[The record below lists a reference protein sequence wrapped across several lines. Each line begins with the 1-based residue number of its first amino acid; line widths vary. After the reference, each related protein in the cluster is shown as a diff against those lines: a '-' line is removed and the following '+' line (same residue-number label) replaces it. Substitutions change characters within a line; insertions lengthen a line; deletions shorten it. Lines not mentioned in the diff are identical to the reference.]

1 MTKIKKLSLLI
12 FASVLFATFFASSVH
27 AADFHSITSKAAM
40 EGFYQCFSAGAYKGT
55 FKASEGASAFV
66 LNKLGGEM
74 VKLPYGKT
82 DAEDNNTDCK
92 QIVLGFGNKNKTLN
106 RGLIPDSVKNSTD
119 KKTIKNFFA
128 GSDNAGGS
136 GTMGYTAEGSGNVD
150 EGQKTSQLVVNFK
163 DFDCRDSSGNTAS
176 KKFKN
181 MANNEEYSKLIF
193 PTVTKDKNGHWFFGD
208 AAANNS
214 GINVPEPGSGEAYNF
229 AFCGDSTVVVHD
241 GTVGKDI
248 LYSISIF
255 WNPDGFQNEE
265 GSAQADGDDGWWLYN
280 SNFLKGTIKEG
291 TVQGSGEFDDWTL
304 KYSGVG
310 YMKGPLSTLNSKN
323 NAGVKVSKTEKYDD
337 LALTDQEVYDLYT
350 YYVKDVYQKPVVCEG
365 ASNFDDYADK
375 PQINWVDGKDCRID
389 KDKQT
394 NPPAYD
400 VYGVDDKNHFTAKIT
415 LDDIIAKLATL
426 DLSSLNTE
434 DPGTAGEEPTD
445 GENRDPDCHTK
456 AGALGWILCP
466 IIDISSN
473 MVEQVYTGM
482 IQPYLSIDAALFDT
496 GEKGGQTVREVWG
509 LFQGFANLTFVI
521 LFLVVIFS
529 QLTGVGID
537 NYGIKKILPK
547 LIIGA
552 VLINM
557 SYLICQLAVDLS
569 NILGRAIAS
578 MFQGVASG
586 INSDLA
592 EKTVNLYPGH
602 AGSVSGKFSG
612 VGDDHGAGTILL
624 VIVGIAGVFGVG
636 AFLAAGPAIII
647 PVLLALISLVVGIFF
662 LFALLALRQAIAVI
676 LVVVSPMAF
685 AMYMLPNTK
694 KIFDKWY
701 QAFKGML
708 IAYPIAS
715 ALVFG
720 GDLVSK
726 ILLVADGSSEITSLG
741 LLLSAAVVGVA
752 PIFFI
757 PSVIRKSMN
766 AISGLGNIASR
777 MQTTA
782 KGKLRTPAQSYL
794 NRSGLND
801 YKLRRQEAREAGAS
815 DRRMRKK
822 GQIARNRLARLDG
835 RDPDKMSRRQRV
847 QYRQAVRDE
856 AAYAKSE
863 ADLSSSYITSLGNDD
878 LSARMAA
885 GLEEG
890 DMEKFG
896 SAMDEL
902 GGRDQGALLAQ
913 LTTLSETDA
922 WKNMDERKKAAVA
935 AKLRGQKGNPFAQA
949 YGKLIAQEQAGNVS
963 SFNTLAEKGRIQDKV
978 KENGATNLA
987 SMDKDVYKWLNGD
1000 PSYKNAAGTDTKAL
1014 ARDSFRSDDLA
1025 EAMGQVSG
1033 AQQAQFAQFIATR
1046 GQQATDAKAVSD
1058 AQLANGGNAAIA
1070 AAYAGA
1076 DSDQIKTAVD
1086 TGQVNDPTLKGNIQR
1101 TFHDQIENINANNEL
1116 AGATNKGLADAAG
1129 IKAGPQQV
1137 VIAGIKPGFSGG
1149 GTGGGTG
1156 GGAGGGTGGGPAPA
1170 PGGGGAG
1177 GGTGGG
1183 PAPAPP
1189 RPRPRPS
1196 PGGGSGSGGRTP

>member
-40 EGFYQCFSAGAYKGT
+40 EGFYQCFKAGAYKGT

-82 DAEDNNTDCK
+82 DAADNNTDCK
-92 QIVLGFGNKNKTLN
+92 QIVLGFGDKNKTLN

-150 EGQKTSQLVVNFK
+150 EGQKTSQLIVNFK
-163 DFDCRDSSGNTAS
+163 DFDCRDSSGNAAS

-181 MANNEEYSKLIF
+181 MENDEEYSKLIF
-193 PTVTKDKNGHWFFGD
+193 PTVTKDKNGHWLFGDAFGD
-208 AAANNS
+208 AAADNT
-214 GINVPEPGSGEAYNF
+214 GINVPEPGSGKAYNF
-229 AFCGDSTVVVHD
+229 AFCRDSTVVVHD
-241 GTVGKDI
+241 TSIGKDI
-248 LYSISIF
+248 GYSISIY
-255 WNPDGFQNEE
+255 WAPDGFQNEE
-265 GSAQADGDDGWWLYN
+265 GGTAQADGDDGWWLYN
-280 SNFLKGTIKEG
+280 STFLKATIKEG
-291 TVQGSGEFDDWTL
+291 TVQESGEFDDWTL
-304 KYSGVG
+304 KYSDVG

-394 NPPAYD
+394 DPPAYD

-445 GENRDPDCHTK
+445 GETRKPEPDCHTK

-473 MVEQVYTGM
+473 MVEQVYTNM

-496 GEKGGQTVREVWG
+496 GQKGGQTVREVWG

-592 EKTVNLYPGH
+592 KKTVNLYPGH
-602 AGSVSGKFSG
+602 ASSVSGKFSG
-612 VGDDHGAGTILL
+612 VGDDHGAGTTLL

-726 ILLVADGSSEITSLG
+726 ILLVADGGTEITSLG

-777 MQTTA
+777 MQSTA
-782 KGKLRTPAQSYL
+782 TGKLRTPAQNRL
-794 NRSGLND
+794 NQSRLND
-801 YKLRRQEAREAGAS
+801 YKMRRGEEREAKTSA
-815 DRRMRKK
+815 RRKEKNFHRAQRTMAKYSGTPPSKMSSSQRAAYN
-822 GQIARNRLARLDG
+822 IARRNDMAYRKEQSELSDEYYSTMDLAGIEQSMDAALESGDLEMLVSG
-835 RDPDKMSRRQRV
+835 MNQLG
-847 QYRQAVRDE
+847 AV
-856 AAYAKSE
+856 
-863 ADLSSSYITSLGNDD
+863 
-878 LSARMAA
+878 
-885 GLEEG
+885 
-890 DMEKFG
+890 
-896 SAMDEL
+896 
-902 GGRDQGALLAQ
+902 DQGKLLAKMATMTDTDQ
-913 LTTLSETDA
+913 WRTMMQDDKQRTTLMGAMRS
-922 WKNMDERKKAAVA
+922 
-935 AKLRGQKGNPFAQA
+935 QKGNPILQSFA
-949 YGKLIAQEQAGNVS
+949 KVAGSDKANYTKSMS
-963 SFNTLAEKGRIQDKV
+963 SLRGDVEKKV
-978 KENGATNLA
+978 QGMGVDAVT
-987 SMDKDVYKWLNGD
+987 SMDKDAMEWATANGWAD
-1000 PSYKNAAGTDTKAL
+1000 AFSSEQIAAGVGAGMSGKQAQNFAKL
-1014 ARDSFRSDDLA
+1014 MAARSDSNRINDAATVSAEQLSGGNLAMAAALSGGFSQEQVGKIADGDLR
-1025 EAMGQVSG
+1025 GGGIKVDGSG
-1033 AQQAQFAQFIATR
+1033 AVQI
-1046 GQQATDAKAVSD
+1046 TDA
-1058 AQLANGGNAAIA
+1058 IA
-1070 AAYAGA
+1070 G
-1076 DSDQIKTAVD
+1076 DSSRIKT
-1086 TGQVNDPTLKGNIQR
+1086 QVR
-1101 TFHDQIENINANNEL
+1101 NINNNNEL
-1116 AGATNKGLADAAG
+1116 AASTNQAFASAAG
-1129 IKAGPQQV
+1129 IQPGPQRV
-1137 VIAGIKPGFSGG
+1137 HLTGIDLQ
-1149 GTGGGTG
+1149 
-1156 GGAGGGTGGGPAPA
+1156 
-1170 PGGGGAG
+1170 
-1177 GGTGGG
+1177 
-1183 PAPAPP
+1183 
-1189 RPRPRPS
+1189 
-1196 PGGGSGSGGRTP
+1196 